1 MNTRRSFRINLENV
15 DFTYP
20 NLQHRLKS
28 LGNKYET
35 SKNLGVTL
43 KNISF
48 SVYENESVGLVG
60 QNGAGKTTLLRILA
74 GIYQPNSGKVDVTGS
89 ITTMFD
95 SGFGLDLEATAEK
108 NIYIRGLLLGKS
120 ESSIKKAIED
130 IKEFTDLGNKWGSP
144 LRVFSTGMLSRVI
157 VGLATAYESEVLL
170 VDEGIGTTDRSF
182 QEKTNNRLTS
192 LLSKS
197 STLVLASHNEELMKK
212 FCTKAI
218 LIENGILLEF
228 DTVEKI
234 WTSYKKIIDN

>member
-1 MNTRRSFRINLENV
+1 MNTGRLFRINLENV
-15 DFTYP
+15 SFTYP
-20 NLQHRLKS
+20 NLQYRLKS
-28 LGNKYET
+28 LGNKYRT
-35 SKNLGVTL
+35 SKSFGVTL
-43 KNISF
+43 KDISF
-48 SVYENESVGLVG
+48 SVLENESVGLVG

-74 GIYQPNSGKVDVTGS
+74 GIYQPNTGKVDVTGS

-95 SGFGLDLEATAEK
+95 SGFGLDPEATAEK
-108 NIYIRGLLLGKS
+108 NIIIRGLLLGKS
-120 ESSIKKAIED
+120 ESSIKRAIED
-130 IKEFTDLGNKWGSP
+130 IKEFTDLGKKWESP

-182 QEKTNNRLTS
+182 QEKTNNRLTN

-218 LIENGILLEF
+218 LIKDGRLVDF

-234 WTSYKKIIDN
+234 WISYKKMVDN